1 MNLIKTPNLHSSGL
15 KKLILKGCSSLVEVH
30 QSIGNLT
37 SLDFLNLEGC
47 WSLKNLPESIG
58 NVKSLGTLNISACSQ
73 LEKLPECIGDM
84 ESLTELLVDGI
95 ENEQFLSSIGQL
107 KHVRRLSLR
116 GYISAPPSC
125 SLISVGVSNLK
136 RWLSTFFS
144 QWRLVKY
151 LELFSG
157 GLSDRATNCVDFSG
171 MFSLEV
177 LDLTGNKFSSLP
189 SGIGFL
195 PKLSCL
201 VVKTCEYLVSIQD
214 LPSSL
219 CYLDASYCKSL
230 ERVRIPIEAKE
241 ELCVNIYKSLLLEEI
256 QGVEGL
262 NSFWNVSVWNDNVER
277 RRHSPNKLQK
287 SSHSPNN
294 SFWNVSVARGS
305 HAPNKL
311 QKSSHSPNKLQKSVV
326 EVLFL

>member
-1 MNLIKTPNLHSSGL
+1 MNLIKTPNLHSSSL

-73 LEKLPECIGDM
+73 LEKLPECIGDI

-136 RWLSTFFS
+136 LWLSTSFT

-151 LELFSG
+151 LQLSDG
-157 GLSDRATNCVDFSG
+157 GLSDCATCVDFRG
-171 MFSLEV
+171 LFSLEV
-177 LDLTGNKFSSLP
+177 LDLRGNKFSSLP
-189 SGIGFL
+189 FGIGFL
-195 PKLSCL
+195 PKLRCL
-201 VVKTCEYLVSIQD
+201 VVKTCEYLVSIPD

-219 CYLDASYCKSL
+219 CLLDASYCKSL
-230 ERVRIPIEAKE
+230 ERVRIP
-241 ELCVNIYKSLLLEEI
+241 
-256 QGVEGL
+256 
-262 NSFWNVSVWNDNVER
+262 
-277 RRHSPNKLQK
+277 
-287 SSHSPNN
+287 
-294 SFWNVSVARGS
+294 RG
-305 HAPNKL
+305 K
-311 QKSSHSPNKLQKSVV
+311 KRTMCKYI
-326 EVLFL
+326 